1 MLIRTAKYAGS
12 FVDVKACPEKM
23 AIEFAFIGRSNVGK
37 SSLINYVTNHKDLA
51 RTSSK
56 PGKTQTLN
64 FYAINDNYHLVD
76 LPGYGFAAV
85 SKEKRSDWE
94 EMIEGYLLNRQQLA
108 CVFQLIDAS
117 IPVQQKDVDF
127 TNWMGEHSIPFAI
140 VFTKTDKR
148 EKTDGDTIAE
158 YRDEMLKFW
167 ETLPKII
174 ITSVKKNK
182 GKEELL
188 EYFDEIFKNV

>member
-1 MLIRTAKYAGS
+1 MLIKTAKYAGS
-12 FVDVKACPEKM
+12 FVDVKACPSKM
-23 AIEFAFIGRSNVGK
+23 AVEFAFIGRSNVGK
-37 SSLINYVTNHKDLA
+37 SSLINYLTNHKDLA

-64 FYAINDNYHLVD
+64 FYVINDQFHFVD

-85 SKEKRSDWE
+85 SKTKRSDWE
-94 EMIEGYLLNRQQLA
+94 SMIEGYLLNRQQLA

-117 IPVQQKDVDF
+117 IPVQQKDIDF
-127 TNWMGEHSIPFAI
+127 TNWMGENAIPFAL
-140 VFTKTDKR
+140 VFTKTDKK

-158 YRDEMLKFW
+158 YRDEMLKNW

-174 ITSVKKNK
+174 ATSSKKNT
-182 GKEELL
+182 GRDELL
-188 EYFDEIFKNV
+188 DYFDEILKSM